1 MIKIKS
7 GNKIYEYDKYMDT
20 VLIDTKIR
28 KDINKF
34 FKSRKINKSK
44 LIEEFYK
51 TILIRFHDGT
61 LNLSSGYI
69 TLNILKEPIIKLI

>member
-1 MIKIKS
+1 MVRIKS

-20 VLIDTKIR
+20 ALIDTKIR
-28 KDINKF
+28 KDINNF
-34 FKSRKINKSK
+34 FKKMKINKSK

-61 LNLSSGYI
+61 LNQSTGYI
-69 TLNILKEPIIKLI
+69 TLNILKNPICKSN